1 SAASPIQLYLL
12 RSCSALT
19 ALYSL
24 SLHDA
29 LPIFKQPNVFS
40 IHGSFDSSQREALET
55 KLSQQA
61 GEDARRRA
69 DRLAGAQGVK
79 ISTVFAITEAGGWGQ
94 LAGDFGF
101 SGAAVSFGAMRGKAE
116 MADSGANLVLP
127 RHITLQ
133 KSVNVIYKIKP

>member
-79 ISTVFAITEAGGWGQ
+79 ISTVFRSEEHTSELQ
-94 LAGDFGF
+94 
-101 SGAAVSFGAMRGKAE
+101 SRE
-116 MADSGANLVLP
+116 NLVCRPLLEKKK
-127 RHITLQ
+127 T
-133 KSVNVIYKIKP
+133 